1 MYVVN
6 WSSRGPILDRISDFI
21 SDLKTPFNCGGK
33 FFGWNILGIH
43 QTPITNLSFST
54 SCWISLDVL
63 ESRLSVGVAVL
74 IQLFSHREVLKK
86 KTISPHGLLFPF
98 LRLLNFHFRHDNNV
112 FVLGLLS
119 SVAGPVSSLLPVML
133 TSCLSDWRH
142 LRSLPQHLLLHHW
155 RHRWRHAPS
164 QVSLRAGLN
173 TNIHTYTFRCEPN
186 TNKRPTNG
194 SNDWVLLYYKA
205 TQPQRL
211 TDWLTPEE
219 MCTHF
224 SVLYPMKR
232 IIKLKLSI

>member
-6 WSSRGPILDRISDFI
+6 WSSRGTILDRISDFI

-33 FFGWNILGIH
+33 FVGWNILGIH

-74 IQLFSHREVLKK
+74 IQLFSHREFLKK

-112 FVLGLLS
+112 FVLGLLG

-133 TSCLSDWRH
+133 TSCLSDRRH

-155 RHRWRHAPS
+155 RHGWRHAPS

-173 TNIHTYTFRCEPN
+173 TNIHTHTHTHFAVNLILIRDTRMAQTIVFSYIIKHSSSKTH
-186 TNKRPTNG
+186 
-194 SNDWVLLYYKA
+194 
-205 TQPQRL
+205 RL
-211 TDWLTPEE
+211 TLLEKCVHTSRYCTP
-219 MCTHF
+219 CN
-224 SVLYPMKR
+224 V
-232 IIKLKLSI
+232 